1 MLAIDDEDDDRESAD
16 DRADTSGG
24 AWRIRRETEG
34 EIRRRDTE
42 RHAGSAHISLQAQ
55 ISRRQYGL
63 PYEYLSPTFR
73 RRNNYLRVKGNL
85 ERRKP

>member
-24 AWRIRRETEG
+24 AWRIRRENEG
-34 EIRRRDTE
+34 EIR
-42 RHAGSAHISLQAQ
+42 SAHISLQAQ

-73 RRNNYLRVKGNL
+73 RRHNYLRVKGNL
-85 ERRKP
+85 GKGESLNGLP